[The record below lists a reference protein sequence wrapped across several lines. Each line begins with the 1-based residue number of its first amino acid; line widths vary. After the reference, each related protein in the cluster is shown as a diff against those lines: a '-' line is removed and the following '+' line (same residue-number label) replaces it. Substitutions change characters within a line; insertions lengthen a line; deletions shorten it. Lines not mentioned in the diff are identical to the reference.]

1 MPAACD
7 KPSSVVF
14 VCISPLAMAA
24 SGSASE
30 KPSKASKRHA
40 RRARTLQ
47 GLASGEV
54 HFGDWHDDE
63 LAEAYQDRAAHLFV
77 VLTF

>member
-14 VCISPLAMAA
+14 VCISPFAMAR

-30 KPSKASKRHA
+30 KPSKAAKRHA
-40 RRARTLQ
+40 RRAVILQ
-47 GLASGEV
+47 GLANGSV
-54 HFGDWHDDE
+54 HFGDTHDDSVV
-63 LAEAYQDRAAHLFV
+63 AAYQDRAV
-77 VLTF
+77 VLI